1 MMVCYRRQG
10 LDRPELGPNSSSS
23 AARKS
28 VLVLRRM
35 ELSKLERRRLAD
47 KKVLCRGPNSSLAAG
62 KLAQVLRRLV
72 PEQHKKG
79 PYKPGPEQRN
89 SFDNSHQD

>member
-47 KKVLCRGPNSSLAAG
+47 KKVPCRPGPNNSSLAAG
-62 KLAQVLRRLV
+62 KLAQVL
-72 PEQHKKG
+72 HKKG